1 MKARLLL
8 GKVPQETGVES
19 LAGDAA
25 GGGIDADALEALDT
39 LNSELDIEMSSLMS
53 QLGMVRGEVRGG
65 HFFFIDCTETCSHHL
80 LALPREIKTR
90 PHQSFHCLRKGCRRW
105 RI

>member
-8 GKVPQETGVES
+8 GKVPQETGADMS
-19 LAGDAA
+19 LAGYAA
-25 GGGIDADALEALDT
+25 EGGIDADALDALDT

-65 HFFFIDCTETCSHHL
+65 HFLIVVLHRDLQPSS
-80 LALPREIKTR
+80 ARVA
-90 PHQSFHCLRKGCRRW
+90 Q
-105 RI
+105 